1 MVQGTVRAG
10 NIQWCRIAL
19 LGTGCKPE
27 QFYNAGLLCEETEDD
42 PFFWLNISIHPLSYA
57 TLYSLPINTKLIPL
71 IYHKNLDT
79 A

>member
-19 LGTGCKPE
+19 LEIGCKGE

-42 PFFWLNISIHPLSYA
+42 PFFA
-57 TLYSLPINTKLIPL
+57 
-71 IYHKNLDT
+71 
-79 A
+79 